1 MLLTGKNFY
10 GLGPNPLRLVSLMA
24 RSASRR
30 TVPLGPEESLLIT
43 SVDLEAKGVAHR
55 DGKVVFVEGALPGE
69 RVTVQVTRSKA
80 SFDVAK
86 LISVQTESTLRV
98 KPRCPSFGICG
109 GCSMQHI
116 DAAAQVSLKQRV
128 LEDTLWHLGRVRP
141 ATVLRP
147 IAGPA
152 WGYRYRA
159 RLSVRD
165 VLKKGEVLVGFH
177 EKNSSFVAD
186 MQECH
191 VLPASISALLPQ
203 LRELIKQ
210 LSIRRAVPQIEL
222 AIGDTATALVFR
234 VMQAP
239 SEQDLQLLQEFEA
252 AHGLELWLQTKGPET
267 MARLDGKPSD
277 LAYLLPQFNL
287 RMAFKPSD
295 FTQVNHQ
302 INAVLVGQALAALRV
317 TAQHRVLDLFCGLG
331 NFTLPL
337 ARLAR
342 DVVGIEGSKQLTLR
356 AGQAARDNGLAD
368 KATFETENLFDFT
381 LERWNAL
388 QAGGRDFDRLLIDP
402 PREGAM
408 EVAKVL
414 ALAPKKVAR
423 IVYVSCNPATLA
435 RDAGILCN
443 EGGYRLE
450 AAGVVNMFPHTA
462 HVESMAI
469 FVPQDND
476 YNSGLISQTLTQ

>member
-1 MLLTGKNFY
+1 
-10 GLGPNPLRLVSLMA
+10 MA

-30 TVPLGPEESLLIT
+30 TVPLGPEETLTIT

-69 RVTVQVTRSKA
+69 QVVVQVTRSKA

-86 LISVQTESTLRV
+86 LVSVLTQSTLRV
-98 KPRCPSFGICG
+98 KPRCPSFGVCG

-186 MQECH
+186 MTQCH
-191 VLPASISALLPQ
+191 VLPAHISALLPQ
-203 LRELIKQ
+203 LRTLIKQ

-234 VMQAP
+234 VMEAP
-239 SEQDLQLLQEFEA
+239 SEQDLQHLRDFEET
-252 AHGLELWLQTKGPET
+252 HSLELWLQTKGPET
-267 MARLDGKPSD
+267 MVRLDGQTSQ
-277 LAYLLPQFNL
+277 LAYLLPQFDL
-287 RMAFKPSD
+287 RMGFKPSD

-302 INAVLVGQALAALRV
+302 INEVLVGQALAALRV
-317 TAQHRVLDLFCGLG
+317 SKEHRVLDLFCGLG

-342 DVVGIEGSKQLTLR
+342 EVVGIEGSKQLTLR
-356 AGQAARDNGLAD
+356 AGQAAQDNGLET
-368 KATFETENLFDFT
+368 KASFATENLFEFT
-381 LERWNAL
+381 LDRWNSL
-388 QAGGRDFDRLLIDP
+388 QTGGNFDRVLIDP

-414 ALAPKKVAR
+414 AEAAKKVAR

-476 YNSGLISQTLTQ
+476 YNSGLISQTVTQ

>member
-1 MLLTGKNFY
+1 
-10 GLGPNPLRLVSLMA
+10 MA
-24 RSASRR
+24 RSASR
-30 TVPLGPEESLLIT
+30 THTLGPEETLLIT

-69 RVTVQVTRSKA
+69 KVSVQVTRSKS
-80 SFDVAK
+80 SFDVAR
-86 LISVQTESTLRV
+86 LVALQTQSSLRV
-98 KPRCPSFGICG
+98 KPRCPSFGVCG

-116 DAAAQVSLKQRV
+116 DPAAQVSLKQRV

-141 ATVLRP
+141 LTVLRP

-165 VLKKGEVLVGFH
+165 VKKKGEVLVGFH

-186 MQECH
+186 MRECH
-191 VLPASISALLPQ
+191 VLPAGVSALLLT
-203 LRELIKQ
+203 LRELIKS
-210 LSIRRAVPQIEL
+210 LTIRSLVPQIEV
-222 AIGDTATALVFR
+222 AIGDQVIALVFR

-239 SEQDLQLLQEFEA
+239 SEADLEALRAFEA
-252 AHGLELWLQTKGPET
+252 EHALEIWLQSKGPET
-267 MARLDGKPSD
+267 MVRLDGRESR
-277 LAYLLPQFNL
+277 LAYRQPQYDL
-287 RMAFKPSD
+287 RMGFKPSD
-295 FTQVNHQ
+295 FTQVNPM
-302 INAVLVGQALAALRV
+302 INEVLVSQALSALQV
-317 TAQHRVLDLFCGLG
+317 SSSDRVLDLFCGLG

-342 DVVGIEGSKQLTLR
+342 EVVGIEGSKQLTLR
-356 AGQAARDNGLAD
+356 AAQAAQEHGLSD
-368 KATFETENLFDFT
+368 KTHFETENLFEFT
-381 LERWNAL
+381 LDRWNAL
-388 QAGGRDFDRLLIDP
+388 QTNAGQFDRLLIDP

-408 EVAKVL
+408 EVANVL
-414 ALAPKKVAR
+414 ALAPRKLER

-435 RDAGILCN
+435 RDAGILCAQ
-443 EGGYRLE
+443 GGYRLD

-469 FVPQDND
+469 FVPQA
-476 YNSGLISQTLTQ
+476 Q